1 MRSVEF
7 QGQGWC
13 LMKYLCIL
21 LGIISLSAWTQN
33 LNEERIWKLV
43 PRKKA
48 IYLAHGVFHQNQGAR
63 ASVTGVRSSNVP
75 DRGYE
80 RIVIDFAGTSI
91 PRLYGH
97 ISEADKKISVDF
109 FDTNVGGQITSLKNT
124 KNVQSVDFLAIDS
137 NQTTM
142 EIKLKSKLNFD
153 VFYLE
158 NPGRL
163 VIDIRQ

>member
-1 MRSVEF
+1 M
-7 QGQGWC
+7 
-13 LMKYLCIL
+13 
-21 LGIISLSAWTQN
+21 
-33 LNEERIWKLV
+33 
-43 PRKKA
+43 
-48 IYLAHGVFHQNQGAR
+48 
-63 ASVTGVRSSNVP
+63 RSSNVA

-80 RIVIDFAGTSI
+80 RIVIDFAGAGI

-97 ISEADKKISVDF
+97 ISEGEKKISVDF
-109 FDTNVGGQITSLKNT
+109 FDTTVGGQIASLKNT
-124 KNVQSVDFLAIDS
+124 KNVQSVDFLAIDA

-158 NPGRL
+158 SPGRL

>member
-1 MRSVEF
+1 
-7 QGQGWC
+7 
-13 LMKYLCIL
+13 MKYLWIL
-21 LGIISLSAWTQN
+21 VGLFSLSVFAQN

-48 IYLAHGVFHQNQGAR
+48 IYLSHGVFHLNQGGNA
-63 ASVTGVRSSNVP
+63 TINGIRSSYVN

-80 RIVIDFAGTSI
+80 RVVIDFENAV

-97 ISEADKKISVDF
+97 ISESEKKVSVDF
-109 FDTNVGGQITSLKNT
+109 FNSGVNPSLKSLQNS
-124 KNVQSVDFLAIDS
+124 KYVQSVDFLAIDKG
-137 NQTTM
+137 QVTM
-142 EIKLKSKLNFD
+142 EVNLKSKMNFD

-163 VIDIRQ
+163 VIDIRP